1 MRRRVALWV
10 AVAIVGVGAL
20 GFWAGRR
27 ALVPPGNPLTGAE
40 ALTYTV
46 QEGEVGRSLTFTAVA
61 EWDLT
66 PVGRNGASGV
76 VTSMPVAVG
85 DAVSAGD
92 VLYTV
97 DLRPVV
103 IAQGAVPAFRT
114 LLLETEGPDVAQLQ
128 GLLVGLGL
136 LSVEPDGV
144 FGRSTRDA
152 VKVWQKGLGV
162 ESDGVVRSGDVLFV
176 PTLPIRVVF
185 SDVLEVGARLSGGEQ
200 VVSVVPD
207 DPTFRIPLSIE
218 QRSLVPL
225 SADVH
230 VTYPEGVWDA
240 RVDRAVESAQFGQ
253 LDLLLTGA
261 GGRSVCGSECARW
274 VDLVDRT
281 DFRAEVVVIPRTSG
295 PLVPVAAISTDAA
308 NQPFVTTVDGERVPV
323 TIVAASQG
331 VAVVDGI
338 DVGTILQLPF
348 ETTGQGAGSG

>member
-1 MRRRVALWV
+1 MKRRWVALWV
-10 AVAIVGVGAL
+10 AVAIVGVGAV

-40 ALTYTV
+40 AVTYAV
-46 QEGEVGRSLTFTAVA
+46 GEGEVGRSLTFTAVA

-76 VTSMPVAVG
+76 VTSMPVRVG
-85 DAVSAGD
+85 GAVSSGD

-103 IAQGAVPAFRT
+103 IAQGSVPAFRD
-114 LLLETEGPDVAQLQ
+114 LSLKAVGPDVAQLQ

-152 VKVWQKGLGV
+152 VKVWQSSLGV
-162 ESDGVVRSGDVLFV
+162 AADGVVRAGDVVFV
-176 PTLPIRVVF
+176 PVLPVRVVF
-185 SDVLEVGARLSGGEQ
+185 AEVLEVGARLSGGEE

-207 DPTFRIPLSIE
+207 DPVFRIPLSIE
-218 QRSLVPL
+218 QRTLVPL
-225 SADVH
+225 SAEVR
-230 VTYPEGVWDA
+230 VTFPEGVWDA
-240 RVDRAVESAQFGQ
+240 RVDRAVESPEFGQ
-253 LDLLLTGA
+253 LDLLLTGID
-261 GGRSVCGSECARW
+261 GGSVCGSGCARW

-281 DFRAEVVVIPRTSG
+281 DFRAEVVVIPVTSG
-295 PLVPVAAISTDAA
+295 PLVPVAAIGSDAA
-308 NQPFVTTVDGERVPV
+308 NQPFVTTVDGTRVPV

-331 VAVVDGI
+331 VAVVD
-338 DVGTILQLPF
+338 
-348 ETTGQGAGSG
+348 